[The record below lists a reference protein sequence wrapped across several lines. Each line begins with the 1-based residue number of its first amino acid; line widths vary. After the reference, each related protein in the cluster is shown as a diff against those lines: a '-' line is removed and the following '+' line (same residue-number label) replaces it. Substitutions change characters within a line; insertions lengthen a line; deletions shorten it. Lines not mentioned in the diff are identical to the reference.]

1 LQAHA
6 ELAILRWFV
15 VIREASMEA
24 EELWHLIPMV
34 LGVVVLL
41 AAAFIGKTDK
51 GGKKLSTHKAVAGA
65 GVVIVLSGVAWLV
78 VTGALETDLA
88 HFYSAL
94 VASVFVILTPFG
106 GLYALKAVP
115 AKKAALRKSHRI
127 DVAIVFGLA
136 LLTMIL
142 GILDK

>member
-1 LQAHA
+1 
-6 ELAILRWFV
+6 
-15 VIREASMEA
+15 MEA
-24 EELWHLIPMV
+24 EELWHFIPMV

-41 AAAFIGKTDK
+41 AGAFIGKTDK
-51 GGKKLSTHKAVAGA
+51 GGTRVMTHKAVAGA

-78 VTGALETDLA
+78 VTRALEPNLM

-115 AKKAALRKSHRI
+115 AKKAGLRKSHRI

-142 GILDK
+142 GVLDK

>member
-1 LQAHA
+1 
-6 ELAILRWFV
+6 
-15 VIREASMEA
+15 MEQSD
-24 EELWHLIPMV
+24 LLHFIPML
-34 LGVVVLL
+34 LGIVALL

-51 GGKKLSTHKAVAGA
+51 GGKKLSIHKAVAGI
-65 GVVIVLSGVAWLV
+65 GVAIVLLGVAWLV
-78 VTGALETDLA
+78 VTGALEPDLM

-94 VASVFVILTPFG
+94 LASVFVILTPFG

-115 AKKAALRKSHRI
+115 AKKAGLRKSHRI

>member
-1 LQAHA
+1 
-6 ELAILRWFV
+6 
-15 VIREASMEA
+15 MEPND
-24 EELWHLIPMV
+24 LWHMMLML
-34 LGVVVLL
+34 LGIVVLL
-41 AAAFIGKTDK
+41 AGAFIGKTDK
-51 GGKKLSTHKAVAGA
+51 GSTRVMIHKAVAGA

-106 GLYALKAVP
+106 GLYALKVVP

>member
-1 LQAHA
+1 
-6 ELAILRWFV
+6 
-15 VIREASMEA
+15 MEPND
-24 EELWHLIPMV
+24 LWHMMLML
-34 LGVVVLL
+34 LGIVALL

-51 GGKKLSTHKAVAGA
+51 GGKKLMIHKAVAGI
-65 GVVIVLSGVAWLV
+65 GVAVVLLGVAWLV
-78 VTGALETDLA
+78 VARALETDLV

-127 DVAIVFGLA
+127 DAAIVFGLA